1 MSSIKSNLNL
11 IKLLDLERPPIFDTL
26 FISEIE
32 KVYNGAGPDWM
43 SEFSRSVLT
52 MLLRYYAPAF
62 IIHDVEFAMNDDTEN
77 TDRNWQRF
85 EDCND
90 RMWRNIQ
97 KLNAYIFAWYNPRK
111 YWWLAKGWLA
121 YQACGKFGFS
131 AWCATE
137 PEHNIAVLSAKKE
150 LEEK

>member
-1 MSSIKSNLNL
+1 MSIKNQINL
-11 IKLLDLERPPIFDTL
+11 ILKLNLERPVQFDFLTVK
-26 FISEIE
+26 EVE
-32 KVYNGAGPDWM
+32 ECYNGAGPDWM
-43 SEFSRSVLT
+43 SEFSRTVLT

-62 IIHDVEFAMNDDTEN
+62 IIHDVEFAMNDDFEN
-77 TDRNWQRF
+77 TDHNWQRF

-131 AWCATE
+131 AWCSIEA
-137 PEHNIAVLSAKKE
+137 EHNIAVITVKKS
-150 LEEK
+150 LI

>member
-1 MSSIKSNLNL
+1 MSIKNQINL
-11 IKLLDLERPPIFDTL
+11 ILKLNLERPVQFNFLTVKEAEDC
-26 FISEIE
+26 
-32 KVYNGAGPDWM
+32 YNGAGPDWM

-62 IIHDVEFAMNDDTEN
+62 IIHDVEFALNDDCEN

-131 AWCATE
+131 AWCSIEAE
-137 PEHNIAVLSAKKE
+137 RNIAVITVKKS
-150 LEEK
+150 LR